1 MNSTAAHRGAR
12 TGGLRARVP
21 IALSAALALA
31 LTACGNGASG
41 SSGSDAPA
49 GDSTGVTDTEI
60 LLGTTQPLT
69 GPAAP
74 GYSKISAAMQAY
86 FEHVNDAGGVNGRT
100 ITLKVEDDAYNPS
113 QTATATRKL
122 ILEDKVFALVGA
134 LGTPTH
140 SSVIDFVNQSKVP
153 DLFVSSGSLSWNQP
167 EKYPYTFGWQLD
179 YATEGKIL
187 ADHVQKTWPDKKAC
201 SFGQADDF
209 GEDGVKGVTAVL
221 GEGAL
226 AVEETYNPANTNV
239 GPQIGA
245 LQAAGCEVVFSFT
258 VPGFTALAMGT
269 AAKLGYGPQW
279 VVSSSG
285 ADVPTLESFLKEA
298 TVPLTEGMVSATYM
312 SLSGDEDD
320 SWTQLFQEI
329 NAELNDDEAFDGNV
343 AYGMAMA
350 YTTVQALERA
360 GEDLTRESLIE
371 AVQAGDFPGSP
382 RAPFRYSATDHSG
395 MSGAAIAVTSNGVSA
410 ATGPVMVTDVG
421 SGPVEEYD
429 GTRPEAPENGLPG

>member
-1 MNSTAAHRGAR
+1 MTTTTAARRGAR
-12 TGGLRARVP
+12 TGASRARVP
-21 IALSAALALA
+21 VALSAALALG
-31 LTACGNGASG
+31 LTACGDGASG
-41 SSGSDAPA
+41 DPA
-49 GDSTGVTDTEI
+49 EAAADVPGVTDTEI
-60 LLGTTQPLT
+60 VLGTTQPLT

-86 FEHVNDAGGVNGRT
+86 FDFVNDGGGVNGRT

-113 QTATATRKL
+113 QTATKTRKL
-122 ILEDKVFALVGA
+122 ILEDKVFALVGS

-140 SSVIDFVNQSKVP
+140 TSVIDFINQSQVP

-209 GEDGVKGVTAVL
+209 GQDGVKGVQEVL
-221 GEGAL
+221 GADAL

-269 AAKLGYGPQW
+269 AAKLGYAPQW

-285 ADVPTLESFLKEA
+285 ADVPTLESFLKDA
-298 TVPLTEGMVSATYM
+298 TVPLTEGMVSASYM

-320 SWTQLFQEI
+320 SWTQLFMKVNTEY
-329 NAELNDDEAFDGNV
+329 NDAEAFDGNV

-350 YTTVQALERA
+350 YTTVQALQRA
-360 GEDLTRESLIE
+360 GEDLTRDGLIE
-371 AVQAGDFPGSP
+371 AVQGGDFPGSP
-382 RAPFRYSATDHSG
+382 RAPFRYSASDHSG
-395 MSGAAIAVTSNGVSA
+395 MSGAAIAITSGGVSA

-429 GTRPEAPENGLPG
+429 GTRPDAPENGLPG